1 MPLAPPPLIV
11 SPRARLECAAP
22 RRVGRRRAARASRP
36 ARVGG
41 RRRGRLARGAPFQP
55 LVGKRVTLYTCGP
68 TVWNYAH
75 IGNFRTFLFEDLLRR
90 HLEWSGY
97 DVFHVMNLTDVDD
110 RTIKAAAAA
119 GQRLADYTAPF
130 IAAFYED
137 RDYLR
142 IRPAHAYPR
151 ATQAVPA
158 MVRLV
163 ERLLE

>member
-1 MPLAPPPLIV
+1 MGLMD
-11 SPRARLECAAP
+11 SPWMGICQRTMRSFFFFSS
-22 RRVGRRRAARASRP
+22 RRRHT
-36 ARVGG
+36 
-41 RRRGRLARGAPFQP
+41 RLQGDWSSDVCSSD
-55 LVGKRVTLYTCGP
+55 L
-68 TVWNYAH
+68 VWNYAH

-142 IRPAHAYPR
+142 IPPAHAYPR
-151 ATQAVPA
+151 AAQAVPA
-158 MVRLV
+158 VG
-163 ERLLE
+163 RLLRRALGRGGAPRRGERPAGFSLRQVSR